1 MERWSSHIG
10 FILAAIGAAVG
21 LGNIWRFSAVLGQ
34 NGGGAY
40 LVPYFVAVF
49 IFALPLM
56 ILEITMGR
64 RFRGTVV
71 SAFAAVRPQFRVI
84 GWFICALSF
93 LITSYYIVVTG
104 WTVAYLA
111 FSAAG
116 TTVPFA
122 SFTGSFLPLPFVAL
136 AVLLTG
142 LIVSCGVRRGIE
154 RAAVVLIP
162 ACIVILATM
171 ALAGV
176 MLPGFVPGMQYFL
189 TPDFSVLSNPA
200 IWLAAFGQALFSL
213 SVGEGILLTYGAYMT
228 EEQDIRKA
236 ALVITVADTGVALL
250 AGAVIFPIVFTYG
263 LSPSI
268 GAELTFSTLPV
279 AFAAMPAGRFV
290 ALAFFALLVFAAITT
305 TVASLEV
312 CVAAVA
318 GATGWTRHRTTAVL
332 TGLLLGTSLLPALSY
347 SALRLT
353 VFTVPVLDF
362 MDETLGTLGLH
373 AAAIL
378 LAVTFTWFVPAE
390 TFYAGLGGPSRL
402 NRAGFLL
409 CRYLIPAVLFL
420 TLGAELAAGFHG
432 PGLSF
437 IPGTKYAGSAIPA
450 GVAVLVLIIV
460 LTCLATKCRLKK
472 G

>member
-1 MERWSSHIG
+1 LERWSSHIG

-49 IFALPLM
+49 VFALPLM
-56 ILEITMGR
+56 VLEITMGR
-64 RFRGTVV
+64 QFRGTVV

-116 TTVPFA
+116 TTVAFA
-122 SFTGSFLPLPFVAL
+122 SFTGSFLPVPFVVL
-136 AVLLTG
+136 AVLVTV
-142 LIVSCGVRRGIE
+142 LIVSYGVRRGIE
-154 RAAVVLIP
+154 RAATVLIP
-162 ACIVILATM
+162 ACIAILAAM
-171 ALAGV
+171 ALFGT
-176 MLPGFVPGMQYFL
+176 MLPGFSTGMQYLL
-189 TPDFSVLSNPA
+189 TPDFSVLSDPG

-213 SVGEGILLTYGAYMT
+213 SVGEGILLTYGAYM
-228 EEQDIRKA
+228 EEGQDIRKA

-290 ALAFFALLVFAAITT
+290 AVAFFALLVFAAITT

-312 CVAAVA
+312 CVAAVG
-318 GATGWTRHRTTAVL
+318 GATGWTRRKTTTVLAVL
-332 TGLLLGTSLLPALSY
+332 LIGTSLVPALSY
-347 SALRLT
+347 SALHLT
-353 VFTVPVLDF
+353 VAGVPVLDF

-378 LAVTFTWFVPAE
+378 LAVTFTWFVLPE
-390 TFYAGLGGPSRL
+390 TFYTGLGGPSHL
-402 NRAGFLL
+402 NRAAFLL
-409 CRYLIPAVLFL
+409 CRYLIPSVLLL
-420 TLGAELAAGFHG
+420 TLGTELAAGLHS
-432 PGLSF
+432 PWLSF
-437 IPGTKYAGSAIPA
+437 IPGTQYTESAIPA
-450 GVAVLVLIIV
+450 GAVVLAALVV
-460 LTCLATKCRLKK
+460 LACLVSRCGLKK